1 MEKFIVCDLYRL
13 MQKKGIKT
21 VSELQRVTKLSRR
34 TLDKSIHNES
44 TQISHDTALVLCS
57 ALDCD
62 FSELYRMVDK
72 DEYEE
77 IMKALWK
84 QQDYLNKGFVYL
96 ILHLEFG
103 FVKIGKTSDLKTR
116 FNQLKQEFGKIS
128 LIHSIETDN
137 AIELEKHFHEMFADK
152 RSEREWFNLTNDDV
166 KKILAYKEVKQ

>member
-62 FSELYRMVDK
+62 FNELYKMVNRE
-72 DEYEE
+72 EYEE
-77 IMKALWK
+77 IMKSLWK

-96 ILHLEFG
+96 IKHLDFG
-103 FVKIGKTSDLKTR
+103 FMKIGKTSDLKVR
-116 FNQLKQEFGKIS
+116 FNQLKQEFGR
-128 LIHSIETDN
+128 IETVHFIETEN
-137 AIELEKHFHEMFADK
+137 AIELEKYFHKMFADK
-152 RSEREWFNLTNDDV
+152 RSEREWFNLTEEDV
-166 KKILAYKEVKQ
+166 QIIKSHKEEN